1 MVDKSIYSKTAR
13 GFREV
18 VNKTKDVSRE
28 LRRVLESV
36 DGKSDFQTLLKALD
50 GYSEQ
55 ALQQALSELIRKG
68 YLRDPEEYRVPS
80 VRPGAIPRPPPL
92 VSHADNEFD
101 FTAMADSPPL
111 LAASATDPAEAQARL
126 KAQQE
131 AEALAR
137 RLAAETQARNK
148 AEAQSRQAAEAK
160 ARQKA
165 EVLARRMAEEDRV
178 QKEAETRRRQEA
190 EVKARQEAEVL
201 VRRKAEEE
209 RVQQEAEA
217 QVRREAEI
225 KAQREAEAEA
235 LRRAEEA
242 QAAELIAKQAKEKIR
257 LDAQREMEARLKRE
271 AEARAKKDAEE
282 VAQRQAEQEQARKKA
297 EALIRQE
304 VETKAR
310 EAAEALA
317 QRKAE
322 EERLQHEAEVQA
334 AAEVAEQQRREIWAK
349 SRLEAKILA
358 QRKADEEQARRDA
371 EALIQKED
379 EAKAQQARD
388 ALAQRRAEEERAKQ
402 EAEVQIRRE
411 IEAKAQQERDAL
423 VQRKIEEKRAKK
435 AAVAQKKAQTKIRRE
450 TAAKEKAEAKARAK
464 REVQELADKKAY
476 VDEIDKGFAVAASLS
491 DRQNRRQYGAT
502 WKTGISSMLAS
513 MRHALAGQSRE
524 SKKTRR
530 QLVRAVI
537 FALFV
542 GVIVLH
548 VISFDERLSMLEKTA
563 TAQFKKPVKAQALR
577 FWLLPTPHW
586 RLQNV
591 IIGDQGQIRVSLVK
605 VETSIGALFSSQN
618 AMASI
623 DAESATLNA
632 EGVEWLLEGKTQG
645 NNLGFSRINVKGVQ
659 VSSSFGALPNF
670 DAHATL
676 DANGNWQQI
685 GLRTP
690 GQKFNAELNATG
702 NGTRVTLSAA
712 AYTAPLSLESVN
724 ASGPEKLILKN
735 FSAVGILASKEFSVS
750 EFSGEIHGGYVSG
763 KARLNWSSGWT
774 LNGEARAKLFDT
786 AAMFPALSEGGL
798 LSGSGTFAMQAADP
812 VSLLTSARAEGSFL
826 VERGVLHGI
835 DLGQALRGLG
845 SGGRTPYATLDGKF
859 AYSRGKTQLR
869 NVKMIDGIMT
879 TTGRADIDADKA
891 ISSRFFVELKSNFIH
906 ETRAVS
912 MTGTLD
918 APQFS
923 R

>member
-1 MVDKSIYSKTAR
+1 MEDKTIYSKTAR

-55 ALQQALSELIRKG
+55 ALQQALAELIRLG

-80 VRPGAIPRPPPL
+80 VRPGAISRPPPL

-111 LAASATDPAEAQARL
+111 LAASATDPAEAQSRL

-160 ARQKA
+160 ARQEA
-165 EVLARRMAEEDRV
+165 EILARRMAEEDRV
-178 QKEAETRRRQEA
+178 QKEAEARRRQEA
-190 EVKARQEAEVL
+190 EVKARQEAEML
-201 VRRKAEEE
+201 ARRKAEEE

-225 KAQREAEAEA
+225 KARQEAQAEA

-242 QAAELIAKQAKEKIR
+242 QAAELIAKQAKEKMR

-282 VAQRQAEQEQARKKA
+282 IAQRQAEQEQARKNA

-304 VETKAR
+304 VEAKAR

-322 EERLQHEAEVQA
+322 EERLQREAEVQA
-334 AAEVAEQQRREIWAK
+334 AAEAAEQQRREIWAK

-371 EALIQKED
+371 EALIRQEE

-388 ALAQRRAEEERAKQ
+388 ALAQRQAEEDRAKQ
-402 EAEVQIRRE
+402 EAEAQMQRE
-411 IEAKAQQERDAL
+411 LEAKAQQERDAL
-423 VQRKIEEKRAKK
+423 AQRKIEEKRAKK
-435 AAVAQKKAQTKIRRE
+435 AAAAQKKAQEQIRRE
-450 TAAKEKAEAKARAK
+450 TAAQEKAEAKARAK
-464 REVQELADKKAY
+464 REAQELADKKADA
-476 VDEIDKGFAVAASLS
+476 DEMSRDFAEATPLP
-491 DRQNRRQYGAT
+491 DRQNVHQRGAAWT
-502 WKTGISSMLAS
+502 SGIASTLAS
-513 MRHALAGQSRE
+513 IRHILAGQSRE
-524 SKKTRR
+524 GKRIRR
-530 QLVRAVI
+530 KLVLATV
-537 FALFV
+537 FALLV
-542 GVIVLH
+542 GLVVLH
-548 VISFDERLSMLEKTA
+548 VISFDERLSVFEKTA
-563 TAQFKKPVKAQALR
+563 TAQFKQPVKAKSLH

-586 RLQNV
+586 RLQEV
-591 IIGDQGQIRVSLVK
+591 TIGDQGQIRVALVK
-605 VETSIGALFSSQN
+605 VKTSIAALFSNQTDMS
-618 AMASI
+618 SI
-623 DAESATLNA
+623 DAESATLSA
-632 EGVEWLLEGKTQG
+632 EGVEWLLEGKTQA
-645 NNLGFSRINVKGVQ
+645 NNLGFSRIEVKGVQ

-676 DANGNWQQI
+676 DANGNWQHI
-685 GLRTP
+685 ELRTP
-690 GQKFNAELNATG
+690 GEKFNAELNATD

-712 AYTAPLSLESVN
+712 TYTVPLSLGSVN
-724 ASGPEKLILKN
+724 SSEPEKLALNN
-735 FSAVGILASKEFSVS
+735 FSAVGMLANKEFAVS
-750 EFSGEIHGGYVSG
+750 EFSGEMHGGYVSG

-798 LSGSGTFAMQAADP
+798 LSGGGTFAMQAAEP
-812 VSLLTSARAEGSFL
+812 ASLLTSARAEGNFL

-845 SGGRTPYATLDGKF
+845 SGGRTSYATLDGKF
-859 AYSRGKTQLR
+859 AYSHGKTQLR

-879 TTGRADIDADKA
+879 TTGSADIDADKA
-891 ISSRFFVELKSNFIH
+891 ISSRFFVELKSNLIH
-906 ETRAVS
+906 ESRAVS
-912 MTGTLD
+912 MTGTLG

>member
-1 MVDKSIYSKTAR
+1 MADKSIYSKTAR

-92 VSHADNEFD
+92 VSYADNEFD

-111 LAASATDPAEAQARL
+111 PAASVTDPAEAQAKV
-126 KAQQE
+126 KAKQD
-131 AEALAR
+131 ADAR
-137 RLAAETQARNK
+137 VRHLAAETQARNK
-148 AEAQSRQAAEAK
+148 AEAQVRQAAEAK
-160 ARQKA
+160 ARQEA
-165 EVLARRMAEEDRV
+165 EVLA
-178 QKEAETRRRQEA
+178 
-190 EVKARQEAEVL
+190 
-201 VRRKAEEE
+201 RRKAEEE

-225 KAQREAEAEA
+225 KAQQEAEAEA

-271 AEARAKKDAEE
+271 AEAKAKKDAEE
-282 VAQRQAEQEQARKKA
+282 VAQRQAEQEQTRKKA

-304 VETKAR
+304 
-310 EAAEALA
+310 AEALA
-317 QRKAE
+317 QRKVE
-322 EERLQHEAEVQA
+322 EERLQREAEAQA
-334 AAEVAEQQRREIWAK
+334 AADAAELRRREIWAQ

-358 QRKADEEQARRDA
+358 QRKAEAEQAEKDA
-371 EALIQKED
+371 ETLIRQAE
-379 EAKAQQARD
+379 EAKADQERD
-388 ALAQRRAEEERAKQ
+388 ALAQRKAEENRAKQ
-402 EAEVQIRRE
+402 EAEAQIRRE
-411 IEAKAQQERDAL
+411 MEAEAKQERDAL
-423 VQRKIEEKRAKK
+423 AQRKIEEWRIKK
-435 AAVAQKKAQTKIRRE
+435 EAAAQKKAQAKVRRE
-450 TAAKEKAEAKARAK
+450 ALAKNKAEAKVRARAK
-464 REVQELADKKAY
+464 REAQELSDKKSYAN
-476 VDEIDKGFAVAASLS
+476 EIDKGFAVAASLS
-491 DRQNRRQYGAT
+491 DRQNSRQHGAT
-502 WKTGISSMLAS
+502 WKTGISSTLAS

-548 VISFDERLSMLEKTA
+548 VISFDERLSVLEKTA
-563 TAQFKKPVKAQALR
+563 TAQFRQPVKAKSLH

-591 IIGDQGQIRVSLVK
+591 TIGDQGQIRVALVK
-605 VETSIGALFSSQN
+605 AKTSIGALFSSQN
-618 AMASI
+618 AMTSI

-645 NNLGFSRINVKGVQ
+645 NNLGFSRIKVKGVQ
-659 VSSSFGALPNF
+659 VSSSFGTLPNF
-670 DAHATL
+670 DANATL

-685 GLRTP
+685 ELRTP

-724 ASGPEKLILKN
+724 ASGPEKLTLKN
-735 FSAVGILASKEFSVS
+735 FSAAGILASKEFSVS

-798 LSGSGTFAMQAADP
+798 LSGGGTFAMQAADP
-812 VSLLTSARAEGSFL
+812 ASLLTSARAEGNFL

-859 AYSRGKTQLR
+859 AYSHGKTQLR

-879 TTGRADIDADKA
+879 MTGNADISADKM
-891 ISSRFFVELKSNFIH
+891 ISSRFSVELKSNFIDVR
-906 ETRAVS
+906 RAVS
-912 MTGTLD
+912 ITGPLD
-918 APQFS
+918 APQFG

>member
-36 DGKSDFQTLLKALD
+36 DGKSDFQELLRALD

-80 VRPGAIPRPPPL
+80 VRPGAISRPPPL

-101 FTAMADSPPL
+101 FTAMADSSPL
-111 LAASATDPAEAQARL
+111 PAASATDPAESQVRL

-137 RLAAETQARNK
+137 RLAAEIQARNK

-160 ARQKA
+160 ARQEA
-165 EVLARRMAEEDRV
+165 EVLARRM
-178 QKEAETRRRQEA
+178 
-190 EVKARQEAEVL
+190 
-201 VRRKAEEE
+201 AEEE

-282 VAQRQAEQEQARKKA
+282 VAQRQAEQEQARKNA

-304 VETKAR
+304 VEAKAKQ
-310 EAAEALA
+310 EAEARA

-322 EERLQHEAEVQA
+322 EDRLQREAEAQA
-334 AAEVAEQQRREIWAK
+334 AADVAELRRREIWAQ

-358 QRKADEEQARRDA
+358 QRKVEA
-371 EALIQKED
+371 E
-379 EAKAQQARD
+379 EAKADQETEALAQRKAEEKQAKQEAEAQIRCEIEAEAKQERD
-388 ALAQRRAEEERAKQ
+388 ALAQR
-402 EAEVQIRRE
+402 
-411 IEAKAQQERDAL
+411 
-423 VQRKIEEKRAKK
+423 KIEERRIKK
-435 AAVAQKKAQTKIRRE
+435 EAAAQKKAQAKIRRE
-450 TAAKEKAEAKARAK
+450 ALAKNKAEAKARVK
-464 REVQELADKKAY
+464 REAQELADKKAY
-476 VDEIDKGFAVAASLS
+476 VDEIDKGFTVAASLS

-563 TAQFKKPVKAQALR
+563 TAQFKQPVKAQALR

-591 IIGDQGQIRVSLVK
+591 IIGDQGQIRVPLVK
-605 VETSIGALFSSQN
+605 AETSIGALFSSHN

-645 NNLGFSRINVKGVQ
+645 NNLGFSRIKVKGVQ
-659 VSSSFGALPNF
+659 VSSSFGTLPNF
-670 DAHATL
+670 DANATL

-685 GLRTP
+685 ELRTP

-724 ASGPEKLILKN
+724 ASGPEKLTLKN

-798 LSGSGTFAMQAADP
+798 LSGGGTFAMQAAGP
-812 VSLLTSARAEGSFL
+812 ASLLTSARAEGSFL

-859 AYSRGKTQLR
+859 AYSHGKTQLR

-879 TTGRADIDADKA
+879 TTGSADIDADKA

>member
-1 MVDKSIYSKTAR
+1 MEDKTIYSKTAR

-28 LRRVLESV
+28 LRRVLASV
-36 DGKSDFQTLLKALD
+36 DGKSDFQELLKALD
-50 GYSEQ
+50 GYSEKT
-55 ALQQALSELIRKG
+55 LQQALSELIRKG

-101 FTAMADSPPL
+101 FTAMADPPPL
-111 LAASATDPAEAQARL
+111 PAASATDPAEAQAKL
-126 KAQQE
+126 KAKQD

-148 AEAQSRQAAEAK
+148 AEAQNRQAAEAK
-160 ARQKA
+160 ARQEA
-165 EVLARRMAEEDRV
+165 EVLA
-178 QKEAETRRRQEA
+178 
-190 EVKARQEAEVL
+190 
-201 VRRKAEEE
+201 RRKAEEE

-217 QVRREAEI
+217 QVRREVEI
-225 KAQREAEAEA
+225 KAQQEAEAGA
-235 LRRAEEA
+235 LRRAEET

-257 LDAQREMEARLKRE
+257 LDAKQEIETRLKRE

-304 VETKAR
+304 M
-310 EAAEALA
+310 EALA

-322 EERLQHEAEVQA
+322 EERLQHEAEAQA
-334 AAEVAEQQRREIWAK
+334 AAAAAEQQRREIWAK
-349 SRLEAKILA
+349 SRLEAKILT
-358 QRKADEEQARRDA
+358 QRKADEEQAKRDA
-371 EALIQKED
+371 EALIRQEG
-379 EAKAQQARD
+379 EAKAQQAAE
-388 ALAQRRAEEERAKQ
+388 ALVQRRAEEERAKQ
-402 EAEVQIRRE
+402 EAQAQIRRE
-411 IEAKAQQERDAL
+411 TEAKAQQERDAL
-423 VQRKIEEKRAKK
+423 VQRKIEEKSAKK
-435 AAVAQKKAQTKIRRE
+435 AAAAQKKAQAQIRRE
-450 TAAKEKAEAKARAK
+450 ALAKNKAEAKARAK
-464 REVQELADKKAY
+464 REMQEFADKKAY
-476 VDEIDKGFAVAASLS
+476 ADEMDKGFAVAGLLS
-491 DRQNRRQYGAT
+491 DRQNSRQHGAT
-502 WKTGISSMLAS
+502 WKTGISSTLAS

-530 QLVRAVI
+530 QFVRTVI

-542 GVIVLH
+542 GVVVLH

-563 TAQFKKPVKAQALR
+563 TAQFRQPVKAQSLHFR
-577 FWLLPTPHW
+577 LLPTPHW

-591 IIGDQGQIRVSLVK
+591 TIGDQSQIRVALVK
-605 VETSIGALFSSQN
+605 AKTSIGALFSSQN
-618 AMASI
+618 AMTSI

-632 EGVEWLLEGKTQG
+632 EGVEWLLEGKIQG
-645 NNLGFSRINVKGVQ
+645 NNLDFSRIEVKGVQ
-659 VSSSFGALPNF
+659 VNSSFGTLPNF
-670 DAHATL
+670 DANATL
-676 DANGNWQQI
+676 EANGNWQQI
-685 GLRTP
+685 ELRTP
-690 GQKFNAELNATG
+690 GQKFNAELKATG

-724 ASGPEKLILKN
+724 ASGPEKLTLKN

-750 EFSGEIHGGYVSG
+750 EFSGEIHGGYVNG
-763 KARLNWSSGWT
+763 NARLNWSSGWM

-798 LSGSGTFAMQAADP
+798 LSGSGIFAMQAADP
-812 VSLLTSARAEGSFL
+812 ASLLTSARAEGNFL

-859 AYSRGKTQLR
+859 DYSHGKTQLR
-869 NVKMIDGIMT
+869 NVTMVDDIMT
-879 TTGRADIDADKA
+879 TTGNADITADNI
-891 ISSRFFVELKSNFIH
+891 ISSRFSVELKSNFIH
-906 ETRAVS
+906 VRRSVS
-912 MTGTLD
+912 MTGSLD
-918 APQFS
+918 APQFG

>member
-1 MVDKSIYSKTAR
+1 MADKSIYSKTAR

-36 DGKSDFQTLLKALD
+36 DGKSDFQMLLKALD

-111 LAASATDPAEAQARL
+111 LAASATDPAEAQAKV
-126 KAQQE
+126 KATQD
-131 AEALAR
+131 ADARAR
-137 RLAAETQARNK
+137 RLAAETQVRNK
-148 AEAQSRQAAEAK
+148 AEAQIRQAAEAK
-160 ARQKA
+160 ARQEA

-271 AEARAKKDAEE
+271 AEAKAKKDTEE
-282 VAQRQAEQEQARKKA
+282 VAQRQAEQEQARKNA

-304 VETKAR
+304 VEAKAKQ
-310 EAAEALA
+310 EAEARA
-317 QRKAE
+317 QRKVE
-322 EERLQHEAEVQA
+322 EERLQRAAEAQA
-334 AAEVAEQQRREIWAK
+334 AADAAELRRREIWAQ

-358 QRKADEEQARRDA
+358 QRNAEAEQAKKDA
-371 EALIQKED
+371 EALIRQAE
-379 EAKAQQARD
+379 EAKADQERD
-388 ALAQRRAEEERAKQ
+388 ALAQRKAEEKQAKQ
-402 EAEVQIRRE
+402 EAEAQIWRE
-411 IEAKAQQERDAL
+411 MEAKAEQERDAL
-423 VQRKIEEKRAKK
+423 AQRKIEERRIKK
-435 AAVAQKKAQTKIRRE
+435 EAAAQKKAQALIRRE
-450 TAAKEKAEAKARAK
+450 ALAKNKAEAKARAK
-464 REVQELADKKAY
+464 REAQELADKKAY
-476 VDEIDKGFAVAASLS
+476 ADEMDKGFAVAASLS
-491 DRQNRRQYGAT
+491 DRQNSRQHGAT
-502 WKTGISSMLAS
+502 WKTGISSTLAS

-542 GVIVLH
+542 GVVVLH

-563 TAQFKKPVKAQALR
+563 TAQFRQPVKAKSLH

-586 RLQNV
+586 RLQDV
-591 IIGDQGQIRVSLVK
+591 TIGDQGQIRVALVK
-605 VETSIGALFSSQN
+605 AKTSISAIFSSQN
-618 AMASI
+618 AMTSI

-645 NNLGFSRINVKGVQ
+645 NNLGFSHIKVKGVQ
-659 VSSSFGALPNF
+659 VSSSFGTLPNF
-670 DAHATL
+670 DANATL

-685 GLRTP
+685 ELRTP
-690 GQKFNAELNATG
+690 GQKFNAELKATG

-724 ASGPEKLILKN
+724 ASGPEKLTLKN
-735 FSAVGILASKEFSVS
+735 FSAAGILASKEFSVS
-750 EFSGEIHGGYVSG
+750 EFSGEIHGGYVNG

-798 LSGSGTFAMQAADP
+798 LSGGGTFAMQAAGP
-812 VSLLTSARAEGSFL
+812 ASLLTSARAEGNFL

-859 AYSRGKTQLR
+859 AYSHGKTQLR

-879 TTGRADIDADKA
+879 TKGSADIGADKA